1 MKFKRILSGVL
12 AVAVVVSSMALSAF
26 SVSAA
31 EVLST
36 YESGDTTCTL
46 YDDGSFVVSG
56 TGAMAD
62 YSTSTSKSAPWNQDG
77 NISKITSIEVQNGVT
92 TIGKY
97 AFRNC
102 TTVTSITLS
111 ESVASILNAAFY
123 GCNNENLVV
132 DIKGTVTNAASLCFS
147 NVVGT
152 IYVYDAGTLTNVS
165 SKATK
170 AKVIYKG
177 TPPTSG
183 EAGENVTWQYN
194 TDTKMLTIS
203 GTGAMYDSTDKL
215 GYYAFYKGL
224 AEKLVIEEGITS
236 IGQSA
241 FDGYIALENV
251 DIKGTSVA
259 CGTYA
264 FRNVTGTIYVNDAET
279 LMNVS
284 KNASSANVICR
295 GEIPTTGKA
304 GENAAWQ
311 YNSDTKTL
319 TISGTGDMYNGSD
332 NLSYYYYYKNL
343 AEKLVVEEGIT
354 SIGQNAFSGYT
365 ALKNIDIKGSSVDRG
380 FGALDN
386 VTAEVY
392 VYDTDTFTKFSNSF
406 NTTIKYTLVYK
417 GEKKTSGKIGDNTTW
432 TYDLATK
439 TLTLSGTGN
448 IYNQYNVTPS
458 KIDYDYRF
466 MYSEDEIENFVFENG
481 LTNTGGEGAVYGNL
495 KDKSIILPQSITSI
509 ASGTF
514 SGVECDELVITNKEK
529 VTILSFPESLKT
541 LKIYS
546 EEIKTS
552 STPLNVS
559 TTSTAFVKNE
569 AVKARLYF
577 WPGKIIVEPNLGD
590 ESTVV
595 DKTALNEAITKA
607 ESIDTSVYTKETAAV
622 LIDALAKAK
631 SVAAD
636 GNAKL
641 EDVTAATVE
650 INDAIAG
657 LLESPKVDPA
667 KKPFQKIYYNQIQS
681 HTILLNGIAGDDIAG
696 TTRVRITFDCS
707 NEASYNPYATVEFK
721 MVIGGTEIGYKKY
734 TGTDDTYATGTKG
747 WTELLKLSKAIEA
760 GQSYELTGF
769 TYSWEKLTDYAYGV
783 TRIEFIDD
791 NGKILKTVAGI
802 PLNYEALDKAIANG
816 EAIDT
821 SLYTDDSV
829 KTLTDAIIAGKAV
842 KEDADVTQDDVDAA
856 VKAIEDAISALK
868 LKPIITTATVTGT
881 IKVSDTDDTT
891 EMKVTA
897 VSVDG
902 AETTVTATSM
912 GTYTIE
918 NLEAGSY
925 TLTVSGGKYAPRS
938 YEITVT
944 EGENTQDVELNP
956 YGDINGDG
964 KITTADV
971 GMANSHAKGV
981 ITLTDYGFICA
992 DVKTDGSITTA
1003 DVGMINSHAKAV
1015 KSLW

>member
-183 EAGENVTWQYN
+183 EAGENVTWRYN

-304 GENAAWQ
+304 GENAVWQ

-365 ALKNIDIKGSSVDRG
+365 ALKNIDIKGSSVNLGYR
-380 FGALDN
+380 ALND

-392 VYDTDTFTKFSNSF
+392 VYDTDTFTKFSNSS

-417 GEKKTSGKIGDNTTW
+417 GEKKTSGKIGDNAMW
-432 TYDLATK
+432 TYDSVTK
-439 TLTLSGTGN
+439 TLTLSGTGSLLN
-448 IYNQYNVTPS
+448 SPSLTDTEYRIY
-458 KIDYDYRF
+458 
-466 MYSEDEIENFVFENG
+466 YSQDEIENIVFENG
-481 LTNTGGEGAVYGNL
+481 LTSTGGKGVIYGNL
-495 KDKSIILPQSITSI
+495 TGKSIVLPESITSI
-509 ASGTF
+509 NDSAF
-514 SGVECDELVITNKEK
+514 FEIECDELVITNKEK
-529 VTILSFPESLKT
+529 VNIYDLPESLKT

-546 EEIKTS
+546 EEINFVTQY
-552 STPLNVS
+552 TFVNIP

-569 AVKARLYF
+569 AVKANLHF

-590 ESTVV
+590 ESTEV

-607 ESIDTSVYTKETAAV
+607 ESIDTSVYTKETAEV

-938 YEITVT
+938 YEITVEAGGST
-944 EGENTQDVELNP
+944 QQDVKLNP

-964 KITTADV
+964 KVTTADV
-971 GMANSHAKGV
+971 GRANSHAKGV
-981 ITLTDYGFICA
+981 ITLTDYDFVCA

>member
-102 TTVTSITLS
+102 TTVTSITRS

-183 EAGENVTWQYN
+183 EAGENVTWRYN

-304 GENAAWQ
+304 GENAVWQ

-365 ALKNIDIKGSSVDRG
+365 ALKNIDIKGSSVNLGYR
-380 FGALDN
+380 ALND

-392 VYDTDTFTKFSNSF
+392 VYDTDTFTKFSNSS

-417 GEKKTSGKIGDNTTW
+417 GEKKTSGKIGDNAMW
-432 TYDLATK
+432 TYDSVTK
-439 TLTLSGTGN
+439 TLTLSGTGSLLN
-448 IYNQYNVTPS
+448 SPSLTDTEYRIY
-458 KIDYDYRF
+458 
-466 MYSEDEIENFVFENG
+466 YSQDEIENIVFENG
-481 LTNTGGEGAVYGNL
+481 LTSTGGKGVIYGNL
-495 KDKSIILPQSITSI
+495 TGKSIVLPESITSI
-509 ASGTF
+509 NDSAF
-514 SGVECDELVITNKEK
+514 FEIECDELVITNKEK
-529 VTILSFPESLKT
+529 VNIYDLPESLKT

-546 EEIKTS
+546 EEINFVTQY
-552 STPLNVS
+552 TFVNIP

-569 AVKARLYF
+569 AVKANLHF

-590 ESTVV
+590 ESTEV

-607 ESIDTSVYTKETAAV
+607 ESIDTSVYTKETAEV

-938 YEITVT
+938 YEITVEAGGST
-944 EGENTQDVELNP
+944 QQDVKLNP

-964 KITTADV
+964 KVTTADV
-971 GMANSHAKGV
+971 GRANSHAKGV
-981 ITLTDYGFICA
+981 ITLTDYDFVCA